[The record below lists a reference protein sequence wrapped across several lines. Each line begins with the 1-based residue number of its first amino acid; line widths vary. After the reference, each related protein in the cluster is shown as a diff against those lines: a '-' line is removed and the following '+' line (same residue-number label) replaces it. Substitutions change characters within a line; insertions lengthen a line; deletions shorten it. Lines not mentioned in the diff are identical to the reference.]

1 VTGYFGRMVS
11 YPGET
16 DRTKQARAAA
26 QAETDEVRAGLDG
39 PQPESIT
46 VSVVCGFPVEE
57 LLKAARDADIVVLGA
72 RIHQAADRI
81 GGRPGH
87 PARLMAWKFQRYL
100 SLGSVLMT
108 SDSRGSVTVGGRPG
122 PPDPGSQD
130 QSVRSLNLA

>member
-16 DRTKQARAAA
+16 DRTNHARAAA
-26 QAETDEVRAGLDG
+26 QAETDKVLAGLDG

-46 VSVVCGFPVEE
+46 VSVACGFPVEE
-57 LLKAARDADIVVLGA
+57 LLKAARDADIVVLRS
-72 RIHQAADRI
+72 RIHQADRI

-100 SLGSVLMT
+100 SLAVC
-108 SDSRGSVTVGGRPG
+108 
-122 PPDPGSQD
+122 
-130 QSVRSLNLA
+130 